1 MIEETLED
9 GPFTP
14 QELEKVCEN
23 FKSQGISFE
32 VLKDE
37 ASEKSEMMNDFS
49 NVVKKAEY
57 RLETYLGQIFYLRL
71 NQADFDR
78 NKQLFAQFGMA
89 TTHEENPEELKADI
103 SQVVKDSKEQKRLQ
117 ALLAG
122 ALLVMLFSFWLYSFL
137 T

>member
-1 MIEETLED
+1 
-9 GPFTP
+9 
-14 QELEKVCEN
+14 
-23 FKSQGISFE
+23 
-32 VLKDE
+32 
-37 ASEKSEMMNDFS
+37 
-49 NVVKKAEY
+49 
-57 RLETYLGQIFYLRL
+57 L
-71 NQADFDR
+71 NQTDFDR
-78 NKQLFAQFGMA
+78 NKQLFAKFGMA